1 MCDIKHNKCVIKH
14 IFPIITAQR
23 RLLGMSQQDL
33 AALAGLRREKI
44 NRLESRHENVSLSD
58 LVKILDALDLKLVV
72 AAKGQAG
79 DEGGAAENAG
89 DWPSGNHV
97 LKPMPMADA
106 SFIDGAKAKIL
117 NSGLVN
123 AAGVRSAGT
132 TSAVSKD

>member
-1 MCDIKHNKCVIKH
+1 MIEH
-14 IFPIITAQR
+14 IYPIITAQR

-79 DEGGAAENAG
+79 DESGAAEKAG

-97 LKPMPMADA
+97 LKPMRMADA
-106 SFIDGAKAKIL
+106 SFIDGARAKIL
-117 NSGLVN
+117 KWGKL
-123 AAGVRSAGT
+123 R
-132 TSAVSKD
+132 